1 MNEAGGVH
9 RLLIIMLMGTVLLYF
24 PLSACFLHLSA

>member
-1 MNEAGGVH
+1 MDEADGVL

-24 PLSACFLHLSA
+24 PLSACFLHPSA